1 MVAHQ
6 QQGGEANSDFIGFA
20 GQSLGR
26 LETILKIENMR
37 KTSQGHREGWC
48 IMIQFDNYDEMMVII
63 HNMIYDNFKGL
74 LASRDEA
81 SQS

>member
-6 QQGGEANSDFIGFA
+6 QQGGEANSDFIDFA

-48 IMIQFDNYDEMMVII
+48 IMIQFDNYDEMMIII
-63 HNMIYDNFKGL
+63 HNMMI
-74 LASRDEA
+74 
-81 SQS
+81 